1 MSNPYN
7 PSFGQ
12 KPERFIGR
20 QAIIFEI
27 LNALEIYNSPWR
39 TTLLVGVRGSGKTAL
54 LTDIKETISE
64 SDVLVVSVTP
74 EGQLLDDLLSNL
86 YEQMPKTIRSAFTK
100 VSAVSLGKLSIEFK
114 DDRSAPEFT
123 KNFRYQITRM
133 LEQLQKKKYKVLFL
147 LDETQKH
154 DSDMRTFISTYQHLI
169 RERFDVSLV
178 MAGLPK
184 VVSDILND
192 DVLTFLRRA
201 KQVSLENVPFSAVL
215 QEYAEMIGR
224 EYRIKDEIIH
234 QAAVT
239 TKGYPYLIQLL
250 GYYLWEFLCRGEE
263 ENEALQMACDESMAM
278 MFQNVHTLLY
288 RELSVG
294 DKAFVKAMAV
304 DDGTSKFSDIIKRT
318 GKSKNHASTYRIR
331 LIDSGYVRAM
341 GYGELAFSIPFTKE
355 FIEQEM
361 YY

>member
-1 MSNPYN
+1 MKS
-7 PSFGQ
+7 
-12 KPERFIGR
+12 IGLKTGNLSGCTYG
-20 QAIIFEI
+20 I
-27 LNALEIYNSPWR
+27 
-39 TTLLVGVRGSGKTAL
+39 VRIKQSVKRHFVDLSLACAL
-54 LTDIKETISE
+54 LG
-64 SDVLVVSVTP
+64 VTTNSSYNCIEELEDEYP
-74 EGQLLDDLLSNL
+74 VNL
-86 YEQMPKTIRSAFTK
+86 T
-100 VSAVSLGKLSIEFK
+100 
-114 DDRSAPEFT
+114 EFT

-133 LEQLQKKKYKVLFL
+133 LEQLQKKKYKVLLL
-147 LDETQKH
+147 LDETKKL
-154 DSDMRTFISTYQHLI
+154 DSHMRTFISTYQHLL
-169 RERFDVSLV
+169 RERYDISLV

-184 VVSDILND
+184 TVTDILND
-192 DVLTFLRRA
+192 DILSFLRRA

-215 QEYAEMIGR
+215 QEYAEVIGA
-224 EYRIKDEIIH
+224 EYRIKDETIH

-239 TKGYPYLIQLL
+239 TKGYPYLIQLM
-250 GYYLWEFLCRGEE
+250 GYYLWEFLRRGEE
-263 ENEALQMACDESMAM
+263 EKEALQMACDESRAM

-304 DDGTSKFSDIIKRT
+304 DDGTSKFSAIIKRT
-318 GKSKNHASTYRIR
+318 GKSKNHASTYRVR